1 MAYVGAVNDAL
12 PEARRRA
19 GFFDGAKAPFQ
30 GLWFLLTN
38 PDTWPFAAVPVSIGL
53 SIFAFFSYLSVR
65 FLPEA
70 VGRAV
75 PAGEAWYSRL
85 GSGVLVVL
93 ATVAAVVAAFFLGM
107 VLAQP
112 LSGPALERLVRLR
125 ERALGLPERP
135 RTSFSMDA
143 WRSLRSALLGTLALP
158 ALLVL
163 TLVEI
168 FVPGSSVVVL
178 PLKILITGVFVAW
191 DILDYPLSVRGLG
204 LRQRLAFIRTHKPVL
219 LGFGLALAVVL
230 LLPCM
235 QLLLLPAAVVGAT
248 ALVHRI
254 DDEATG

>member
-12 PEARRRA
+12 PGARRRA

-30 GLWFLLTN
+30 GLWFLLAN
-38 PDTWPFAAVPVSIGL
+38 PHTWPFAAVPVSLGIT
-53 SIFAFFSYLSVR
+53 IFAFFSYLSVR
-65 FLPEA
+65 FLPDA
-70 VGRAV
+70 VGRAA
-75 PAGEAWYSRL
+75 PAGDAWYAQI
-85 GSGVLVVL
+85 GSGVLVVM
-93 ATVAAVVAAFFLGM
+93 ATVVAIVAAFFLGM

-135 RTSFSMDA
+135 RTSFSTDA

-158 ALLVL
+158 LLLAL

-168 FVPGSSVVVL
+168 LVPGSSVVVL
-178 PLKILITGVFVAW
+178 PLKILVAGVFVAW
-191 DILDYPLSVRGLG
+191 DILDYPLSVRGFG
-204 LRQRLAFIRTHKPVL
+204 LRQRIAFVRTHKPIL

-230 LLPCM
+230 LVPCM

-254 DDEATG
+254 DEEAAG